1 MNKEKKREMSQQYVQ
16 ISASTAS
23 SQTHG
28 QLDII
33 IVAGKQRWISL
44 PVSYALS
51 VQPVADCAAAAP
63 EPPARQ
69 LPWTSRGAGHGFL
82 IARSATVLSIA
93 FAPRSGQASTAGT
106 LGWFQPNKSS
116 GVRISFRKQTVN
128 HNQDS
133 ER

>member
-1 MNKEKKREMSQQYVQ
+1 MSQHYIQ
-16 ISASTAS
+16 ISAATAS

-28 QLDII
+28 QLAIN

-44 PVSYALS
+44 PVSYALA

-82 IARSATVLSIA
+82 IEVRHRPVDRVRPALR
-93 FAPRSGQASTAGT
+93 ASFYCWDPGLVPAE
-106 LGWFQPNKSS
+106 QII
-116 GVRISFRKQTVN
+116 RC
-128 HNQDS
+128 QDFIQ
-133 ER
+133 ETNGKP